1 MKKYLIPFTVLL
13 FTVNSFAIDPPSSKA
28 RGVFLA
34 FGVGPRLPIS
44 DLSNSTDLGYG
55 FNVEV
60 SYTDNEFLPVF
71 LFANVG
77 FEQYPGSQSF
87 YQETDHSNLS
97 TNALPVNIGVRYY
110 FGPLLEQI
118 VLLIPVVD
126 LSASFT
132 YFQKLHEFK
141 IDSDRVNFKEDLTKF
156 GVTGGVGISMFMME
170 IMAAYH
176 YMKTNQFVSFDLKV
190 RIPLFINF

>member
-1 MKKYLIPFTVLL
+1 MKIFLIPVIIL
-13 FTVNSFAIDPPSSKA
+13 FTVNSFAIDPPVSKA

-55 FNVEV
+55 FNIEV
-60 SYTDNEFLPVF
+60 SYTDNEYLPFF
-71 LFANVG
+71 LFVNVG

-87 YQETDHSNLS
+87 YQESDYSNFS
-97 TNALPVNIGVRYY
+97 TNALPVNVGIRYY
-110 FGPLLEQI
+110 FRPLLEQI
-118 VLLIPVVD
+118 VLLIPIVE

-141 IDSDRVNFKEDLTKF
+141 VDSERINFKEDVTKL
-156 GVTGGVGISMFMME
+156 GVTGGVGLSMFLME

-176 YMKTNQFVSFDLKV
+176 YMETSQFISIDLKV

>member
-1 MKKYLIPFTVLL
+1 MNKFLIPFIIL
-13 FTVNSFAIDPPSSKA
+13 FTVNSLAIDPPVSKA

-55 FNVEV
+55 FNIEI
-60 SYTDNEFLPVF
+60 SYTDNEYLPFF
-71 LFANVG
+71 LFVNVG

-87 YQETDHSNLS
+87 YQETDYSNLS
-97 TNALPVNIGVRYY
+97 TNALPVNVGIRYY
-110 FGPLLEQI
+110 FSPLLEQI
-118 VLLIPVVD
+118 VLLIPIVE

-141 IDSDRVNFKEDLTKF
+141 FDSDRINFKEDMTKL
-156 GVTGGVGISMFMME
+156 GVTGGVGLSMFMME
-170 IMAAYH
+170 IIAAYH
-176 YMKTNQFVSFDLKV
+176 YMESNQFISVDLKV
-190 RIPLFINF
+190 RLPLFINF

>member
-1 MKKYLIPFTVLL
+1 
-13 FTVNSFAIDPPSSKA
+13 
-28 RGVFLA
+28 
-34 FGVGPRLPIS
+34 
-44 DLSNSTDLGYG
+44 
-55 FNVEV
+55 
-60 SYTDNEFLPVF
+60 
-71 LFANVG
+71 
-77 FEQYPGSQSF
+77 
-87 YQETDHSNLS
+87 
-97 TNALPVNIGVRYY
+97 VRYY

-118 VLLIPVVD
+118 VLLIPVVE
-126 LSASFT
+126 LAASFT

-176 YMKTNQFVSFDLKV
+176 YMETNQFVSFDLKV

>member
-1 MKKYLIPFTVLL
+1 MKKILIPVIIL
-13 FTVNSFAIDPPSSKA
+13 FNVNSFAIDPPISKA

-34 FGVGPRLPIS
+34 FGVGPRMPIS

-55 FNVEV
+55 FNIEV
-60 SYTDNEFLPVF
+60 SYTDNEYLPYF
-71 LFANVG
+71 LFVNVG

-87 YQETDHSNLS
+87 YQETDYSNLS
-97 TNALPVNIGVRYY
+97 TNALPVNLGIRYY
-110 FGPLLEQI
+110 FSPLIEQI
-118 VLLIPVVD
+118 VLLIPIIE

-141 IDSDRVNFKEDLTKF
+141 VDSDRSNFKEDMTKF
-156 GVTGGVGISMFMME
+156 GITGGIGISMFMME
-170 IMAAYH
+170 ILAAYH
-176 YMKTNQFVSFDLKV
+176 YMESNQFISVDLRV

>member
-1 MKKYLIPFTVLL
+1 MNKFLIPFIIL
-13 FTVNSFAIDPPSSKA
+13 FSVNSLAIDPPDSKA

-55 FNVEV
+55 FNIEI
-60 SYTDNEFLPVF
+60 SYTDNEYLPFF
-71 LFANVG
+71 LFVNVG

-87 YQETDHSNLS
+87 YQETDYSNLS
-97 TNALPVNIGVRYY
+97 TNALPVNVGIRYY
-110 FGPLLEQI
+110 FSPLLEQI
-118 VLLIPVVD
+118 VLLIPIVE

-141 IDSDRVNFKEDLTKF
+141 VDSDRINFKEDITKL

-176 YMKTNQFVSFDLKV
+176 YIESNQFISVDLRV
-190 RIPLFINF
+190 RIPLIINF

>member
-1 MKKYLIPFTVLL
+1 MKNFLIPVIIL
-13 FTVNSFAIDPPSSKA
+13 FTVNSFAIDPPVSKA

-55 FNVEV
+55 FNIEV
-60 SYTDNEFLPVF
+60 SYTDNEYLPLF
-71 LFANVG
+71 LFVNVG

-87 YQETDHSNLS
+87 YQETDYSNLS
-97 TNALPVNIGVRYY
+97 TNALPVNAGIRYY
-110 FGPLLEQI
+110 FSPLLEQI
-118 VLLIPVVD
+118 VLLIPVVE

-141 IDSDRVNFKEDLTKF
+141 FDSDRINFKEVMTKL
-156 GVTGGVGISMFMME
+156 GVTGGVGLSMFMME

-176 YMKTNQFVSFDLKV
+176 YMETSQFISIDLKV

>member
-1 MKKYLIPFTVLL
+1 MNKFLIPFIIL
-13 FTVNSFAIDPPSSKA
+13 FTVNSLAIDPPVSKA

-55 FNVEV
+55 FNIEI
-60 SYTDNEFLPVF
+60 SYTDSDYLPFF
-71 LFANVG
+71 LFLNVG
-77 FEQYPGSQSF
+77 FEQYPGAQSF
-87 YQETDHSNLS
+87 YQETDYSNLS
-97 TNALPVNIGVRYY
+97 TNALPVNLGIRYY
-110 FGPLLEQI
+110 FSPLLEQI
-118 VLLIPVVD
+118 VLLIPIVE
-126 LSASFT
+126 LSASYT
-132 YFQKLHEFK
+132 YFEKLHEFK
-141 IDSDRVNFKEDLTKF
+141 VDSDRINFKEDISKF

-176 YMKTNQFVSFDLKV
+176 YMESNQFISVDLRV

>member
-1 MKKYLIPFTVLL
+1 MKKYLIPFIIL
-13 FTVNSFAIDPPSSKA
+13 FTVNSLAIDPPVSKA
-28 RGVFLA
+28 RGIFLA
-34 FGVGPRLPIS
+34 FGVGPRLPVG

-55 FNVEV
+55 FNIEV
-60 SYTDNEFLPVF
+60 SYTDNEYLPF
-71 LFANVG
+71 FFFANVG
-77 FEQYPGSQSF
+77 FEQYTGSQSF
-87 YQETDHSNLS
+87 YQETDYSNFS
-97 TNALPVNIGVRYY
+97 TNALPVNVGVRYY
-110 FGPLLEQI
+110 FSPLLEQI
-118 VLLIPVVD
+118 VLLIPIVE

-141 IDSDRVNFKEDLTKF
+141 VDSDRINFKEDITKL

-176 YMKTNQFVSFDLKV
+176 YIESNQFISVDLKV

>member
-1 MKKYLIPFTVLL
+1 MKKYLIPFIVLL

-97 TNALPVNIGVRYY
+97 TNALPVNLGVRYY

-118 VLLIPVVD
+118 VLLIPVVE
-126 LSASFT
+126 LAASFT

-141 IDSDRVNFKEDLTKF
+141 IDSDRVNFKEDLTKL

-176 YMKTNQFVSFDLKV
+176 YMETNQFVSFDLKV

>member
-1 MKKYLIPFTVLL
+1 MKIFLIPVIIL
-13 FTVNSFAIDPPSSKA
+13 FTVNSFAIDPPVSKA

-55 FNVEV
+55 FNIEV
-60 SYTDNEFLPVF
+60 SYTDNEYLPFF
-71 LFANVG
+71 LFVNVG

-87 YQETDHSNLS
+87 YQESDYSNFS
-97 TNALPVNIGVRYY
+97 TNALPVNVGIRYY
-110 FGPLLEQI
+110 FSPLLEQI
-118 VLLIPVVD
+118 VLLIPIVE

-141 IDSDRVNFKEDLTKF
+141 VDSERINFKEDVTKL
-156 GVTGGVGISMFMME
+156 GVTGGVGLSMFLME

-176 YMKTNQFVSFDLKV
+176 YMETSQFISIDLKV

>member
-1 MKKYLIPFTVLL
+1 MKIFLIPVIIL
-13 FTVNSFAIDPPSSKA
+13 FTVNSFAIDPPVSKA

-55 FNVEV
+55 FNIEV
-60 SYTDNEFLPVF
+60 SYTDNEYLPFF
-71 LFANVG
+71 LFVNVG

-87 YQETDHSNLS
+87 YQESDYSNFS
-97 TNALPVNIGVRYY
+97 TNALPVNVGIRYY
-110 FGPLLEQI
+110 FSPLLEQI
-118 VLLIPVVD
+118 VLLIPIVE

-141 IDSDRVNFKEDLTKF
+141 VDSERINFKEDMTKL
-156 GVTGGVGISMFMME
+156 GVTGGVGLSMFLME

-176 YMKTNQFVSFDLKV
+176 YMETSQFISIDLKV

>member
-1 MKKYLIPFTVLL
+1 MNKFLIPFIIL
-13 FTVNSFAIDPPSSKA
+13 FTVNSLAIDPPVSKA

-55 FNVEV
+55 FNIEI
-60 SYTDNEFLPVF
+60 SYTDNEYLPFF
-71 LFANVG
+71 LFVNVG

-87 YQETDHSNLS
+87 YQETDYSNLS
-97 TNALPVNIGVRYY
+97 TNALPVNVGIRYY
-110 FGPLLEQI
+110 FSPLLEQI
-118 VLLIPVVD
+118 VLLIPIVE

-141 IDSDRVNFKEDLTKF
+141 VDSDRINFKEDVTKL
-156 GVTGGVGISMFMME
+156 GVTGGVGLSMFMME
-170 IMAAYH
+170 IIAAYH
-176 YMKTNQFVSFDLKV
+176 YMESNQFISVDLKV
-190 RIPLFINF
+190 RLPLFINF

>member
-1 MKKYLIPFTVLL
+1 MNKFLIPLIIL
-13 FTVNSFAIDPPSSKA
+13 FTVNSFAIDPPASKA
-28 RGVFLA
+28 RGIFLA
-34 FGVGPRLPIS
+34 FGVGPRLPVG

-55 FNVEV
+55 FNIEV
-60 SYTDNEFLPVF
+60 SYTDNEYLPFFFFV
-71 LFANVG
+71 NVG
-77 FEQYPGSQSF
+77 FEQYTGSQSF
-87 YQETDHSNLS
+87 YQETDYSNFS
-97 TNALPVNIGVRYY
+97 TNALPVNVGVRYY
-110 FGPLLEQI
+110 FSPLLEQI
-118 VLLIPVVD
+118 VLLIPIVE

-141 IDSDRVNFKEDLTKF
+141 VDSDRINFKEDITKL

-176 YMKTNQFVSFDLKV
+176 YLESNQFISVDLKV

>member
-1 MKKYLIPFTVLL
+1 MKIFLIPVIIL
-13 FTVNSFAIDPPSSKA
+13 FTVNSFAIDPPVSKA

-55 FNVEV
+55 FNIEV
-60 SYTDNEFLPVF
+60 SYTDNEYLPFF
-71 LFANVG
+71 LFVNVG

-87 YQETDHSNLS
+87 YQETDYSNFS
-97 TNALPVNIGVRYY
+97 TNALPVNVGIRYY
-110 FGPLLEQI
+110 FSPLLEQI
-118 VLLIPVVD
+118 VLLIPIVE

-141 IDSDRVNFKEDLTKF
+141 VDSDRINFKEDMTKL
-156 GVTGGVGISMFMME
+156 GVTGGVGLSMFMME

-176 YMKTNQFVSFDLKV
+176 YMETSQFISVDLKV

>member
-1 MKKYLIPFTVLL
+1 LVLVQDYPL
-13 FTVNSFAIDPPSSKA
+13 GIYQ
-28 RGVFLA
+28 
-34 FGVGPRLPIS
+34 I

-60 SYTDNEFLPVF
+60 SYTDNEFLPF
-71 LFANVG
+71 FIFANVG

-97 TNALPVNIGVRYY
+97 TNALPVNVGIRYY
-110 FGPLLEQI
+110 FSPLLEQI
-118 VLLIPVVD
+118 VLLIPIVE

-141 IDSDRVNFKEDLTKF
+141 VDSDRINFKEDMTKL

-170 IMAAYH
+170 IIAAYH
-176 YMKTNQFVSFDLKV
+176 YMETNQFISVDLKV